1 MGTQKR
7 YSPGQKV
14 QILRE
19 HLENQMSISELSRRY
34 GVSPGM
40 IYQWKKQLFE
50 GAVDMFKQ
58 RGRAGKRMADR
69 VEQLEQKVR
78 QRDGLISEVVADN
91 VRLKKSLNGES

>member
-1 MGTQKR
+1 
-7 YSPGQKV
+7 
-14 QILRE
+14 
-19 HLENQMSISELSRRY
+19 MSISELSRRY

-78 QRDGLISEVVADN
+78 HRDGLISEVVADN
-91 VRLKKSLNGES
+91 VRLKKRVIHTQSCTKCFSGRVVLTIFFKSGMRLE